1 MNTSDYRKQ
10 AHAFVDWIA
19 DYYESVEQYPVKS
32 QVKPR
37 EIFDQ
42 LPDAA
47 PELGE
52 PMDVIF
58 DDFKN
63 IVLPG
68 LTHWQHPKFFAYFPS
83 NASYPSLLAEMLM
96 AATSVQGMIWET
108 SPASTEME
116 EKVLGWL
123 RDAMGLPKSWNG
135 VIQDTASSATLA
147 AILSARE
154 RASGFETNEK
164 GLFGMEAFRVYVSSQ
179 THSSIEK
186 DVKIAGIGRA
196 NVVKIGV
203 DDQFSMKPDLL
214 RAAIAKDREQ
224 GFTPLC
230 VVATLGTTSST
241 AIDPLRPIAEI
252 CRDENIWLHVDA
264 AYAGTALLL
273 PEYRWMIDG
282 VDLVDSFVFNPH
294 KWLFTNFDCS
304 VYYVKEK
311 EVLINTFAI
320 LPEYLRTASHGKVN
334 NYCDWHIQLG
344 RRFRSLKLWF
354 VLRSFG
360 LEGIRQKLRLHI
372 SLAAELEKQIAAHP
386 DFELLAP
393 RHLNLLCFR
402 YRPAAITDPNLL
414 NQMNES
420 LLQSINASGKAYL
433 THTKLNE
440 TFTLRLVL
448 GNTGLEERHVEEVW
462 KLIRETAGQIR

>member
-164 GLFGMEAFRVYVSSQ
+164 GLFGMETFRVYVSSQ

-372 SLAAELEKQIAAHP
+372 SLAAELEKQITAHP

>member
-1 MNTSDYRKQ
+1 
-10 AHAFVDWIA
+10 
-19 DYYESVEQYPVKS
+19 
-32 QVKPR
+32 
-37 EIFDQ
+37 
-42 LPDAA
+42 
-47 PELGE
+47 
-52 PMDVIF
+52 
-58 DDFKN
+58 
-63 IVLPG
+63 
-68 LTHWQHPKFFAYFPS
+68 
-83 NASYPSLLAEMLM
+83 
-96 AATSVQGMIWET
+96 
-108 SPASTEME
+108 
-116 EKVLGWL
+116 
-123 RDAMGLPKSWNG
+123 
-135 VIQDTASSATLA
+135 
-147 AILSARE
+147 
-154 RASGFETNEK
+154 
-164 GLFGMEAFRVYVSSQ
+164 
-179 THSSIEK
+179 
-186 DVKIAGIGRA
+186 
-196 NVVKIGV
+196 
-203 DDQFSMKPDLL
+203 
-214 RAAIAKDREQ
+214 
-224 GFTPLC
+224 
-230 VVATLGTTSST
+230 ATLGTTSST

-360 LEGIRQKLRLHI
+360 LEGIRQKLRHHI